1 MRKTASGTYLRP
13 VGAALMVLA
22 LLLCQGC
29 AALSEVAS
37 GLTSLRRLEFKIG
50 GVSDFRL
57 AGVETAGKSSLS
69 EFSAVDAI
77 RLLQAFR
84 GKKLPAEFTLEVLA
98 VNPNDGTGGTTR
110 TATTLTGLESRLLI
124 DGKTTVTGNIGQPV
138 QVPGTGQTVS
148 IPIRLSLD
156 LVEFFGDKRYED
168 LINLALALGGGR
180 SDPTRLALDAQPR
193 VTTPYGTLTYP
204 GRITIVSTEFR

>member
-1 MRKTASGTYLRP
+1 MKRTRSALQIRSTAVSL
-13 VGAALMVLA
+13 VVLA
-22 LLLCQGC
+22 LLLGQSC

-37 GLTSLRRLEFKIG
+37 GLTSLRRVQFKVG
-50 GVSDFRL
+50 AVSDFRL
-57 AGVETAGKSSLS
+57 AGIETAGKTNLS
-69 EFSAVDAI
+69 EFSAVDAF

-84 GKKLPAEFTLEVLA
+84 SRELPAEFTLEVLA
-98 VNPNDGTGGTTR
+98 LNPNDGSGGTTR
-110 TATTLTGLESRLLI
+110 TATTLTALESRLLI
-124 DGKTTVTGNIGQPV
+124 DGKTTVTGNIDQPIEL
-138 QVPGTGQTVS
+138 PGTGRTVS